1 MCCLKRRQSPNWGI
15 FVVKIYLYF
24 YDMTSKIFILIV
36 FLLLG
41 ISTQAQTLAIN
52 ENLVKTYIEQLS
64 IFNDST
70 KSRGLAEIAAL
81 YQQNKFIKTKLYAE
95 IAGVGNFDY
104 WFVLQAKNE
113 LRQAT
118 DVVFEVHVTRLNSFS
133 VYSLENDTLHF
144 EGICGGIN
152 TDLYDKPLWSYGH
165 AIKLTF
171 KAQQQKILFFKTNKL
186 RGSVKASVLAYSPKS
201 FDKNQRNINSLLSFM
216 LGIGCIVF
224 ITSCMLGFFQRN
236 HAYFVFAILACLR
249 ICQNLQLFNY
259 SHFLNNIGFGRISSS
274 MVLLISLMFQYQF
287 FKLFFKEKNPL
298 WLIISVAILFVLDA
312 SLGNSVQSNSYFY
325 YLSYVLVLGLSIY
338 YVYEIII
345 KFKATSKSNYLFL
358 LIELGIMTSQVL
370 FILNY
375 QVNIANNFFRKYDF
389 DILLWGSLIELIT
402 FLIYLIRGIILLNAD
417 YLKKSLALS
426 EARNAII
433 QTQEAERKL
442 IAQDLHDDLGAT
454 LSALKGSISKV
465 NFPQESQ
472 NLLNKAI
479 TDLRAISR
487 RLLPADFETYG
498 FIPSL
503 EKYIADINKQQKI
516 KVTFITFGKKVKLN
530 TERELNIYRVIT
542 ELVNNSTK
550 YSNGQ
555 NATVQLVYHQDY
567 LFVSVE
573 DDGIVQNKNENNLGI
588 GLKNVISRLEYL
600 NATPIEMSGQ
610 KGYTYVF
617 EIPYIPNL

>member
-1 MCCLKRRQSPNWGI
+1 
-15 FVVKIYLYF
+15 
-24 YDMTSKIFILIV
+24 MTPKFFILIA

-41 ISTQAQTLAIN
+41 ISTQAQTLAIDD
-52 ENLVKTYIEQLS
+52 NLEKAYIQHLE

-70 KSRGLAEIAAL
+70 KSRSLAEITGL
-81 YQQNKFIKTKLYAE
+81 YRQQKFRHTKLYAE

-104 WFVLQAKNE
+104 WFVLQANNE
-113 LRQAT
+113 SKQAT
-118 DVVFEVHVTRLNSFS
+118 DVVFEVHVTRLSSFS
-133 VYSLENDTLHF
+133 VYSLENDSLHF

-165 AIKLTF
+165 AVKLTF
-171 KAQQQKILFFKTNKL
+171 KPQEQKTLFFKTNKL
-186 RGSVKASVLAYSPKS
+186 RGSVKASVLAYSPKA

-236 HAYFVFAILACLR
+236 YAYFVFAILACLR

-259 SHFLNNIGFGRISSS
+259 SHFLNSIGFGRISSS

-287 FKLFFKEKNPL
+287 FKLFFKEKNPR
-298 WLIISVAILFVLDA
+298 WLILLVAILFVFDA
-312 SLGNSVQSNSYFY
+312 SLGNSIQSNKYYY
-325 YLSYVLVLGLSIY
+325 YLSYAFVLCLSIY
-338 YVYEIII
+338 YAYEITA
-345 KFKATSKSNYLFL
+345 KFRTTSKANYLFL
-358 LIELGIMTSQVL
+358 LIELAIMASQVL

-389 DILLWGSLIELIT
+389 DMLLWGSLIELIT
-402 FLIYLIRGIILLNAD
+402 FLIYLFRGIILLNAD
-417 YLKKSLALS
+417 YLKKSIALS
-426 EARNAII
+426 EAQKAII
-433 QTQEAERKL
+433 QTQEAERKI

-454 LSALKGSISKV
+454 LSTLKGSITKIGFSE
-465 NFPQESQ
+465 ESQ
-472 NLLNKAI
+472 SLLNKAI

-498 FIPSL
+498 FVPSL
-503 EKYIADINKQQKI
+503 EKFIADINQQQKI
-516 KVTFITFGKKVKLN
+516 KVTFIIFGEIMKLN
-530 TERELNIYRVIT
+530 PEKELNIYRIIT

-567 LFVSVE
+567 LFVSIE
-573 DDGIVQNKNENNLGI
+573 DDGVVEHKTEDNLGM
-588 GLKNVISRLEYL
+588 GLKNINSRLDYL
-600 NATPIEMSGQ
+600 SANPIEIGGQ
-610 KGYTYVF
+610 RSYSYVF
-617 EIPYIPNL
+617 EIPYGPNL